1 MLKFYLITVVIWMI
15 IIYAM
20 AAIFESSIKEKSWL
34 KDKPNKKRGLLSS
47 LFLLAA
53 VPVMRLF
60 VCICI
65 LMMAVYTPEQ
75 LEEMKKRG
83 NEDGKM

>member
-1 MLKFYLITVVIWMI
+1 MLQFYLITVIIWMI

-20 AAIFESSIKEKSWL
+20 TAIFESSIKEKGWL
-34 KDKPNKKRGLLSS
+34 KDKPNKKRGWLSR
-47 LFLLAA
+47 LFLLSA

-65 LMMAVYTPEQ
+65 FVMALYTPEQ
-75 LEEMKKRG
+75 IEEMKKRG
-83 NEDGKM
+83 D